1 MKVLKKKSI
10 ALIIFV
16 SFIFIQGITLVTNAS
31 IVNSK
36 PSEKMQELINEQ
48 SLLTKEERETLE
60 LINIYRKE
68 RGLKELKP
76 FAKLQEVAY
85 MKAKDIVDNEYFSH
99 NSENLGTPFEM
110 IQNNGIEYK
119 IAGEN
124 LAGNINPEKAVDAWI
139 NSRLH
144 RENIEEGEF
153 EYTGICVIDSPIY
166 GKVFVQI
173 FIGI

>member
-1 MKVLKKKSI
+1 MKVLKKKNI

-68 RGLKELKP
+68 RGLKELKT

-99 NSENLGTPFEM
+99 NSKNLGTPFEM
-110 IQNNGIEYK
+110 IQNNGIEYR

-124 LAGNINPEKAVDAWI
+124 LAGNITPEKAVEAWI

-153 EYTGICVIDSPIY
+153 EYTGICVMDSPVY

-173 FIGI
+173 FLGI

>member
-10 ALIIFV
+10 TLIIFV

-31 IVNSK
+31 IINSK

-48 SLLTKEERETLE
+48 CLLTKEEKETLE
-60 LINIYRKE
+60 LINEYRKE
-68 RGLKELKP
+68 KGLKELKT
-76 FAKLQEVAY
+76 FARLQKVAY

-99 NSENLGTPFEM
+99 TSENLGTPFEM

-124 LAGNINPEKAVDAWI
+124 LAGNITSEKAVEARI
-139 NSRLH
+139 NSKLH
-144 RENIEEGEF
+144 R
-153 EYTGICVIDSPIY
+153 
-166 GKVFVQI
+166 
-173 FIGI
+173 

>member
-1 MKVLKKKSI
+1 MKVLKKKNI

-36 PSEKMQELINEQ
+36 PSEKMQELVNEQ

-68 RGLKELKP
+68 RGLKELKT

-99 NSENLGTPFEM
+99 NSKNLGTPFEM
-110 IQNNGIEYK
+110 IQNNGIEYR

-124 LAGNINPEKAVDAWI
+124 LAGNITPEKAVEAWI

-153 EYTGICVIDSPIY
+153 EYTGICVMDSPVY

-173 FIGI
+173 FLGI